1 LKPVKF
7 RIACAT
13 LVVLFTDILILLSK
27 LFKIEVETGILVII
41 FIILTPVISI
51 ISYYLSRNYN
61 EDDETKDNND
71 ALFICII
78 GLLLLLAFF
87 GLTKLSY
94 S

>member
-1 LKPVKF
+1 MKPVKF

-13 LVVLFTDILILLSK
+13 LIVLSADILMLFSK
-27 LFKIEVETGILVII
+27 LLKIEIETGISIII

-51 ISYYLSRNYN
+51 ISHYLSRNYD

-78 GLLLLLAFF
+78 GFLLLFAFF
-87 GLTKLSY
+87 GLTKLL
-94 S
+94 